1 MPHRPVG
8 LKRDG
13 RQKQGMS
20 GSELAQRVRE
30 TLDADREA
38 FDARV
43 ESEVEDL
50 KREVEKGTFDNSQAI
65 VGLEYEFYA
74 VDAGTD
80 ALKRVPR
87 RLLEYIGFEKELGL
101 HNAEMQTSPQPSS
114 AYGLRATE
122 REVQAKLEAA
132 QDACEPDGMI
142 LVSDGMWTVPPV
154 GETASSYLAD
164 SIEEDGVVLATNMSD
179 AVRYHAM
186 ANTGFKSNMSLD
198 ARHVHLD
205 ARTVMPESLIT
216 SIQPHYQMSQAADLP
231 ERFRYALRVA
241 GPLVALAVNSPFF
254 PPDLYTTDDAE
265 RVLNECAMENR
276 ITVFES
282 VLNPDEDPKVTFPE
296 DVHDI
301 EGVIDRIAA
310 DRTVVPTLQED
321 AGRFD
326 DRFAHFRHKHGTFW
340 RWVRPVLDGP
350 SRPDANARIEFR
362 PLPAQPTVRDSM
374 AFLAVFAGLMEAL
387 PRREHPLRS
396 LPWQDARDN
405 FYAAVEDGL
414 QADMTWVTMESAE
427 TADLDTLY
435 TELFDAARDGL
446 ELRGLDDAEVD
457 RYVRPLER
465 RWEAGMTPARWKHR
479 EVRRRVTHGVPLGQA
494 IWGMQAEYIDR
505 QRGNLIEGCFTEWL
519 D

>member
-1 MPHRPVG
+1 
-8 LKRDG
+8 
-13 RQKQGMS
+13 MS
-20 GSELAQRVRE
+20 GSELAARVRDTLE
-30 TLDADREA
+30 TDPGE
-38 FDARV
+38 FEARV

-50 KREVEKGTFDNSQAI
+50 KREVERGTFDNSQAI

-74 VDAGTD
+74 VDAETD

-101 HNAEMQTSPQPSS
+101 HNAEMQTSPQPCS

-132 QDACEPDGMI
+132 QAACEPGGMR
-142 LVSDGMWTVPPV
+142 LVSDGLWTVPPI

-186 ANTGFKSNMSLD
+186 ANTGFKQDMSLD
-198 ARHVHLD
+198 APHVHLD

-254 PPDLYTTDDAE
+254 PPDLYTTTDARE
-265 RVLNECAMENR
+265 VLMECAMENR
-276 ITVFES
+276 VTVFES
-282 VLNPDEDPKVTFPE
+282 VLNPDSEPKVTFPE
-296 DVHDI
+296 DLDDI
-301 EGVIDRIAA
+301 ETVINRIAA
-310 DRTVVPTLQED
+310 DRTVVPMLRDD

-326 DRFAHFRHKHGTFW
+326 DRFAHFRHKHGTYW
-340 RWVRPVLDGP
+340 RWIRPVLDGP
-350 SRPDANARIEFR
+350 SRAGANARIEFR
-362 PLPAQPTVRDSM
+362 PLPAQPTVRDSLS
-374 AFLAVFAGLMEAL
+374 FLAVFAGLMESL
-387 PRREHPLRS
+387 PRREHPLKS
-396 LPWQDARDN
+396 LDWADARDN

-414 QADMTWVTMESAE
+414 E
-427 TADLDTLY
+427 ADLTWTTLEG
-435 TELFDAARDGL
+435 TETTDSAVVFDELFEAARDGL
-446 ELRGLDDAEVD
+446 ELRGLDEDEVD
-457 RYVRPLER
+457 RYVRPLEA
-465 RWEAGMTPARWKHR
+465 RWETGLTPARWKHR
-479 EVRRRVTHGVPLGQA
+479 EVSRRVKHGVPLGEA
-494 IWGMQAEYIDR
+494 IWGMQADYIDR
-505 QRGNLIEGCFTEWL
+505 QRDTLIEGCFTDWL